1 MIRCSNQIIKLKNM
15 LYRIKQFKRH
25 LNLRKINLLT
35 DKPKISKDFK
45 KVRKRDSFARMLTV
59 EKVFLERVD

>member
-1 MIRCSNQIIKLKNM
+1 M
-15 LYRIKQFKRH
+15 LYRIKRFKRH
-25 LNLRKINLLT
+25 LNLKKINLLT